1 MWAAD
6 DRYRMMS
13 MLPTEGDVVTIL
25 FDLSTAKVSYDNET
39 SWSLDATVVIL
50 TILKCKVQTMI
61 KQTNHSMDYTEKC
74 N

>member
-50 TILKCKVQTMI
+50 TNLKMES
-61 KQTNHSMDYTEKC
+61 TNNDKTNKSFNGLY
-74 N
+74 

>member
-50 TILKCKVQTMI
+50 TILKM
-61 KQTNHSMDYTEKC
+61 
-74 N
+74 

>member
-50 TILKCKVQTMI
+50 TILKCLKM
-61 KQTNHSMDYTEKC
+61 
-74 N
+74 